1 MLFRSAWCNP
11 ADVECLGFEDGHSRP
26 SISRHQ
32 TETHTMPLFA
42 EPDELLHAH
51 YNACRELANAVSERD
66 RLRAEAKSLTACY
79 EEARAE
85 AERANVALKLYRT
98 DRDFAH
104 RLAVM
109 LECVLLGGKG
119 TWDAGH
125 TLLDEYR
132 EACRIES
139 NEVPTFM
146 GEPVTDVRANVQM
159 CPRPINTGPDEQ
171 TAAECIANGDCGCIY
186 GPDRF

>member
-1 MLFRSAWCNP
+1 MSGSLLQVFRATNIYGEVCHFGVESAARAWAKSGSVVTITVRTP
-11 ADVECLGFEDGHSRP
+11 AYFCSVPAHDDAIAIKDLSKTLVDVIH
-26 SISRHQ
+26 
-32 TETHTMPLFA
+32 
-42 EPDELLHAH
+42 
-51 YNACRELANAVSERD
+51 ERD
-66 RLRAEAKSLTACY
+66 
-79 EEARAE
+79 
-85 AERANVALKLYRT
+85 ALKAANKDLQSWFDAARDDAAKANDALQLYKA

-139 NEVPTFM
+139 NEVATCM
-146 GEPVTDVRANVQM
+146 GEPVTDVRAHVRATCFMCGHPEHAGYCVNVA
-159 CPRPINTGPDEQ
+159 P
-171 TAAECIANGDCGCIY
+171 
-186 GPDRF
+186 